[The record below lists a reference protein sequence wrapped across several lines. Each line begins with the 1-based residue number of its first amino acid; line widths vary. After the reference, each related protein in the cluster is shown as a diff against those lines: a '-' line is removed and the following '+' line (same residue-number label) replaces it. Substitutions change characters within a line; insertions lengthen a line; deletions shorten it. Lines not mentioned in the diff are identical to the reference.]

1 MAPQLY
7 EWVIIYTSLY
17 MWCDYYK
24 QKIVPMAADDN

>member
-1 MAPQLY
+1 MAPNVY

-24 QKIVPMAADDN
+24 KKVHMAADDN